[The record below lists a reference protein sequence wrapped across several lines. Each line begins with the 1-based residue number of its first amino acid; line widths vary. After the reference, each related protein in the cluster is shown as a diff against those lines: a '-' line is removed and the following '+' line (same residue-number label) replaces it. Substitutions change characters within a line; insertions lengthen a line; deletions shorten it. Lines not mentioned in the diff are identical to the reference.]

1 MSQPQG
7 DGCRWIAL
15 GCLALLAFALLF
27 DTLVAP
33 GARVLGDPTHDLAV
47 HFLWWREFGF
57 AELAKGNLALWNPHI
72 FSGAPFFGNTQ
83 SALLYPINWLFLVLP
98 LALATNWSIALNAW
112 LLGAFMYLWAGRRG
126 LHPLAAFLCGALLML
141 CAPYFLHVPAGHLN
155 IVSAIAWIPLQF
167 LAIDAWLASRRR
179 LWCLIGMLAVAM
191 QLLSGQ
197 PQYVY
202 LTALMAAGYAL
213 LRLLER
219 RDDRVAAALGVLS
232 IYAGGALLAAVQLF
246 AGMQATTETIRSRA
260 LPFQFAA
267 SFNFPPENLITLLAP
282 GFFGDVA
289 NQPYWGRWYLW
300 EACGFIGVTGLA
312 LAGYGMARA
321 AVTGKRALLAVAALA
336 LVLALGDSTPL
347 FRLLFDW
354 LPLFDRFRGA
364 GKFIF
369 ITALVLVLLAGY
381 GLDRMLR
388 ERSVPLRAIGAGALA
403 AVTLCGAALA
413 IRSVDWSVV
422 TAAIAATGQGYTDPR
437 SVPASQ
443 AFASLGLLLAGL
455 TLSAAV
461 CLAFWTRRQPR
472 AVFLLAALAIGE
484 VFAFARMQRTTFDS
498 TQVVI
503 PELRRFLAER
513 PGDYRILNLWNPNTA
528 MSMRALEVWGYD
540 PGVARRYAEFMA
552 WSAGGDPDLAT
563 NYVTFRQFHP
573 LLAMLRVQ
581 YVVLVENN
589 VMTIHPGAVPPLRR
603 LELVGSHHV
612 HAQRADIFRAMGQQ
626 SFDPRNEVI
635 LEREPDPMPVR
646 AGTQGSARVVREG
659 TDFVEIDADVASPS
673 ILLVTDAWTPGWR
686 ATPLP
691 GSSQTRYE
699 IMPANYVLRG
709 VALERGRHRLRL
721 EYAPGAFP
729 LGAVVSA
736 MAWAAWLLAAWLLW
750 RRERAVARA

>member
-1 MSQPQG
+1 MPVRIG
-7 DGCRWIAL
+7 L
-15 GCLALLAFALLF
+15 GCLALLAFALFF
-27 DTLVAP
+27 DMLVAP
-33 GARVLGDPTHDLAV
+33 GARVLGDPSHDLAI

-112 LLGAFMYLWAGRRG
+112 LLAAFMYLWAWRRG
-126 LHPLAAFLCGALLML
+126 LHPLAAFVCGGLLML

-155 IVSAIAWIPLQF
+155 IVCAIAWIPLQF
-167 LAIDAWLASRRR
+167 LAIDEWLATRRR
-179 LWCLIGMLAVAM
+179 IWCLIGMLAVAL

-202 LTALMAAGYAL
+202 LTALMAAGYAA

-219 RDDRVAAALGVLS
+219 RDERPAAALGLLS
-232 IYAGGALLAAVQLF
+232 IYSGGALLAAVQLF
-246 AGMQATTETIRSRA
+246 AGIQATSETIRSRA
-260 LPFQFAA
+260 LPFEFAA

-282 GFFGDVA
+282 GFFGDMTH
-289 NQPYWGRWYLW
+289 QPYWGRWYLW
-300 EACGFIGVTGLA
+300 EACGFIGVSGLA

-321 AVTGKRALLAVAALA
+321 TVTAKKALLAVAALA
-336 LVLALGDSTPL
+336 LVVALGDSTPL

-369 ITALVLVLLAGY
+369 ITALILVLFAGY

-388 ERSVPLRAIGAGALA
+388 ERTVPLRAIGVGALA
-403 AVTLCGAALA
+403 AITICGAAIA
-413 IRSVDWSVV
+413 MRSLDWSAV
-422 TAAIAATGQGYTDPR
+422 TEGIAATGQGYTDPR

-443 AFASLGLLLAGL
+443 AFASLGLLLAGV
-455 TLSAAV
+455 TLAAAV
-461 CLAFWTRRQPR
+461 GLAYWTRRRPR
-472 AVFLLAALAIGE
+472 AVFLVAVLAIGE

-503 PELRRFLAER
+503 PELRHFLAER

-528 MSMRALEVWGYD
+528 MSMRALEIWGYD
-540 PGVARRYAEFMA
+540 PGVTRRYAEFMQ
-552 WSAGGDPDLAT
+552 WSVGGDPDLAT
-563 NYVTFRQFHP
+563 NYVTFRQLHP
-573 LLAMLRVQ
+573 LLSMLRVQ
-581 YVVLVENN
+581 YVVVVENN
-589 VMTIHPGAVPPLRR
+589 AMTIHPGPLPPLRR

-612 HAQRADIFRAMGQQ
+612 HAQRADIFRAMADQ

-635 LEREPDPMPVR
+635 LEREPHPMPVR
-646 AGTQGSARVVREG
+646 AAMQGSARVVREG

-686 ATPLP
+686 ATPLA

-736 MAWAAWLLAAWLLW
+736 MAWAGWLLAAWLLW

>member
-1 MSQPQG
+1 MG
-7 DGCRWIAL
+7 L
-15 GCLALLAFALLF
+15 GCLALLALALFF
-27 DTLVAP
+27 DMLVAP
-33 GARVLGDPTHDLAV
+33 GARVLGNPSHDLAV

-57 AELAKGNLALWNPHI
+57 GELAKGNLALWNPHI

-83 SALLYPINWLFLVLP
+83 SALLYPVNWLFLVLP

-112 LLGAFMYLWAGRRG
+112 LLGAGMYLWAWRRG

-155 IVSAIAWIPLQF
+155 IVSAIAWIPVQF
-167 LAIDAWLASRRR
+167 LAIDEWLASRRR
-179 LWCLIGMLAVAM
+179 IWCLIGMLAVAM

-213 LRLLER
+213 PRLLER
-219 RDDRVAAALGVLS
+219 RDDRPAAALGLLS
-232 IYAGGALLAAVQLF
+232 VYAGGALLAAVQLF
-246 AGMQATTETIRSRA
+246 AGIQATSETIRSRA

-282 GFFGDVA
+282 GFFGDMT

-321 AVTGKRALLAVAALA
+321 TLAGKKALLAVAALA

-354 LPLFDRFRGA
+354 VPGFDRFRGA
-364 GKFIF
+364 GKFFF
-369 ITALVLVLLAGY
+369 ITALVLVLFAGY

-388 ERSVPLRAIGAGALA
+388 EKSVPLRAIVVGAVA
-403 AVTLCGAALA
+403 AVVVCGAAVA
-413 IRSVDWSVV
+413 IRSLDWSVV
-422 TAAIAATGQGYTDPR
+422 TGPIAASGQGYTDPR
-437 SVPASQ
+437 TVPASQ

-455 TLSAAV
+455 TLGAAV
-461 CLAFWTRRQPR
+461 GLAFWTRRQPR
-472 AVFLLAALAIGE
+472 AVLLLAALAIGE
-484 VFAFARMQRTTFDS
+484 VFVFARMQRTTFDS

-503 PELRRFLAER
+503 PELRRFLAEH

-528 MSMRALEVWGYD
+528 MSMHALEVWGYD
-540 PGVARRYAEFMA
+540 PGVTRRYAEFME
-552 WSAGGDPDLAT
+552 WSVGGDPDLAT
-563 NYVTFRQFHP
+563 NYVTFRQLHP
-573 LLAMLRVQ
+573 LLSMLRLQ
-581 YVVLVENN
+581 YAVVVENN
-589 VMTIHPGAVPPLRR
+589 VMTIHPGPLPPLRR

-612 HAQRADIFRAMGQQ
+612 HAQRADILRAMGEA
-626 SFDPRNEVI
+626 SFDPRTEVI
-635 LEREPDPMPVR
+635 LEREPQPAPVR
-646 AGTQGSARVVREG
+646 AATQGSARVVREG
-659 TDFVEIDADVASPS
+659 TDFVEIDAEVASPS
-673 ILLVTDAWTPGWR
+673 ILVVTDAWTPGWR

-691 GSSQTRYE
+691 GSSQARYE
-699 IMPANYVLRG
+699 LMPANYVLRG

-721 EYAPGAFP
+721 EYAPFAFP

-736 MAWAAWLLAAWLLW
+736 LAWAGWLFAVGHLR
-750 RRERAVARA
+750 RRERGGARA